1 MQRADAFLL
10 CPYALRRVYA
20 FAACGEKLGK
30 FEKNLDGAAQICYNT
45 RMPKILTKREKIERS
60 LITTYRKELWS
71 PFVLAVKKYAL
82 IQAGDKIA
90 VCISGGKD
98 SMLLAKLMQQLH
110 RHSEVPFELV
120 FLVMDPGYNAENRQ
134 KIEENAGLLGVP
146 ITVFESD
153 VFAAAET
160 AGGEAPCYLCARMR
174 RGHLYAKAKELG
186 CNKIALGHHKSD
198 VIETTLMGMLYGAQM
213 QGMLPRLKSTNFE
226 GMELIRPLYCVLERD
241 IVRWQEQNELQ
252 FIACACKFTKA
263 LTGREEDTFSARRKV
278 KALIAE
284 LKKENPNVE
293 NNIFQSLHNVQL
305 DTLVEYKQDGER
317 HSFLE
322 KLSK

>member
-1 MQRADAFLL
+1 MAK
-10 CPYALRRVYA
+10 
-20 FAACGEKLGK
+20 KLQP
-30 FEKNLDGAAQICYNT
+30 FE
-45 RMPKILTKREKIERS
+45 EIERS
-60 LITTYRKELWS
+60 IITTYRKTIWS

-110 RHSEVPFELV
+110 RHSEIPFELV
-120 FLVMDPGYNAENRQ
+120 FLVMDPGYNEANR
-134 KIEENAGLLGVP
+134 KRIEENAARLNVP

-153 VFAAAET
+153 IFAAAD
-160 AGGEAPCYLCARMR
+160 AANAQSPCYLCARMR

-198 VIETTLMGMLYGAQM
+198 VIETTLMGMLYGAQI
-213 QGMLPRLKSTNFE
+213 QGMLPRIQSTNFE
-226 GMELIRPLYCVLERD
+226 GMELIRPMYCILEND
-241 IVRWQEQNELQ
+241 ILRWQEYNHLQ
-252 FIACACKFTKA
+252 FIACACKFTQN
-263 LTGREEDTFSARRKV
+263 LTGSDEDTFSARRKV

-284 LKKENPNVE
+284 LKKENEGVE
-293 NNIFQSLHNVQL
+293 NNIFQSIHNVQL
-305 DTLVEYKQDGER
+305 DTLAEYKQDGVK

-322 KLSK
+322 RFNKEDI